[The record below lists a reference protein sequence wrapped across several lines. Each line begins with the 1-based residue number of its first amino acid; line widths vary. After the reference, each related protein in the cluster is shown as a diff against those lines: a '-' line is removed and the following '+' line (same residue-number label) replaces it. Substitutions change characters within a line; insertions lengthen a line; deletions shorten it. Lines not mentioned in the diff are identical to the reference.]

1 MKILL
6 FDLRDKA
13 NLAKFLDMTLS
24 SYIRLLSY
32 GWRLCT
38 GLGIPSER
46 HRVGGILWR
55 QHAIASDYPE
65 LTAIL
70 AAPEKGIIDRQ
81 RGLFGSK
88 SDFVYH
94 ERLVV
99 KRYNVRKPLDAFLD
113 MIRPSKATF
122 AFRKARLVEDLGLPV
137 ALAIASGVAPRR
149 GLIQHNYLI
158 MQRVLGASTYKPFFS
173 AGGDASRA
181 QTLGRMIGRLHGN
194 GLRHRDLR
202 CENLLEDVQGDFYF
216 IDMEGIRLQMLP
228 RPDRVM
234 RDLRGLYRNFSR
246 FGAKPAPG
254 VLSAFWRSYLREQP
268 KAARSAFSKARREMF
283 GA

>member
-1 MKILL
+1 
-6 FDLRDKA
+6 
-13 NLAKFLDMTLS
+13 MTFS
-24 SYIRLLSY
+24 SYLRLLSY

-38 GLGIPSER
+38 GLGIPAER
-46 HRVGGILWR
+46 KRVGKICWR
-55 QHAIASDYPE
+55 LHPRAAEYPE
-65 LTAIL
+65 LESVIL
-70 AAPEKGIIDRQ
+70 ADPEKGIVDRQ

-94 ERLVV
+94 PRLVV
-99 KRYNVRKPLDAFLD
+99 KRYNVRKPQDAFLD

-122 AFRKARLVEDLGLPV
+122 AFRKARLVENLGLPV
-137 ALAIASGVAPRR
+137 ALAVASGVAPRR

-158 MQRVLGASTYKPFFS
+158 MQRVIGASTYKPFFS
-173 AGGDASRA
+173 AGGTTTRA
-181 QTLGRMIGRLHGN
+181 ATLGRMIGRLHGN

-202 CENLLEDVQGDFYF
+202 CENLLEDSQGDFYF

-246 FGAKPAPG
+246 FNASPAAG
-254 VLSAFWRSYLREQP
+254 VIAAFWRSYLREQP
-268 KAARSAFSKARREMF
+268 KQTRPAFSQARRAMF
-283 GA
+283 KA

>member
-1 MKILL
+1 MCVLTG
-6 FDLRDKA
+6 
-13 NLAKFLDMTLS
+13 MTVS
-24 SYIRLLSY
+24 SYRRLFSY

-38 GLGIPSER
+38 GLGVPAEKK
-46 HRVGGILWR
+46 RVGKILWKL
-55 QHAIASDYPE
+55 HPKAVEYPE
-65 LTAIL
+65 LTEIL
-70 AAPEKGIIDRQ
+70 ADPERGIVDRQ

-149 GLIQHNYLI
+149 GLIQHNHLI
-158 MQRVLGASTYKPFFS
+158 MQRVIGACTYKRFFS
-173 AGGDASRA
+173 AGGDVVRA
-181 QTLGRMIGRLHGN
+181 RVLGCMIGTLHGN

-202 CENLLEDVQGDFYF
+202 CENLLEDEKGDFYF

-234 RDLRGLYRNFSR
+234 RDLRGLHRNFSR
-246 FGAKPAPG
+246 FQARPAPG
-254 VLSAFWRSYLREQP
+254 VLSAFWRSYLRAQS
-268 KAARSAFSKARREMF
+268 AATRAAFIEARRAMF
-283 GA
+283 EA